1 MLKPLILALAVA
13 LMPAIALA
21 AGETKPAKAP
31 PDTAVLAEATAA
43 VEAFH
48 TALRKGDKAAALAM
62 LDDSVEVFE
71 QGMIE
76 RSKAE
81 YTTKHLDADIA
92 FSGATKANRINRG
105 GAILGNLAYI
115 TSENKVTGTFR
126 GKPVNSVSIETM
138 VLHKSGKDW
147 KILHIHW
154 SSRDAQ

>member
-1 MLKPLILALAVA
+1 MLKPALLALALVLSA
-13 LMPAIALA
+13 AAALA

-43 VEAFH
+43 VDGFH
-48 TALRKGDKAAALAM
+48 KALKTGDKTSALAL
-62 LDDSVEVFE
+62 LDDSVEIFE
-71 QGMIE
+71 QGSVE

-81 YTTKHLDADIA
+81 YTASHLDADIA
-92 FSGATKANRINRG
+92 FSGATRETRTNRG

-115 TSENKVTGTFR
+115 TSQTKVTGSYK

-138 VLHKSGKDW
+138 VLHKTGKAW

-154 SSRDAQ
+154 SSRDAK